1 VRASLPDVNV
11 LVALM
16 WPSHLHH
23 QRARQWFDALGDLP
37 WATCPLTQSGLIRAS
52 SNPRVVGEAVSP
64 GEAVTHLRQLQE
76 LGNHEFWSD
85 DLDFAGDNP
94 IPLEHLMGHRQVT
107 DAYLLGLAI
116 HHEAQLVTF
125 DRGIQNLLSA
135 KSSDHHSI
143 LLLE

>member
-1 VRASLPDVNV
+1 MKPSLPDVNV

-23 QRARQWFDALGDLP
+23 QRARQWFDALGDRP
-37 WATCPLTQSGLIRAS
+37 WATCPLTQGGFIRAS
-52 SNPRVVGEAVSP
+52 SNPRIVDEAVAP
-64 GEAVTHLRQLQE
+64 HDAVAHLRRLQR
-76 LGNHEFWSD
+76 LGHHEFWPD
-85 DLDFAGDNP
+85 DLNFAGENQ
-94 IPLEHLMGHRQVT
+94 IPLDHLMGHRQVT

-116 HHEAQLVTF
+116 HREAQLVTF

-135 KSSDHHSI
+135 KNSNRDSI